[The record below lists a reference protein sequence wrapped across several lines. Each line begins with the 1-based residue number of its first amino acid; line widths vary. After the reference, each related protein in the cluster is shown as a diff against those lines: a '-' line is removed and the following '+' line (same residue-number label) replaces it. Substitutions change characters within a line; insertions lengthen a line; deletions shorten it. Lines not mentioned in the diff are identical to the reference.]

1 MGRRLLGDSTTT
13 SFKISDSPKTF
24 SSSAKKADA
33 IRATMVQNTQNASLG
48 LLVEGVSD
56 SASTS
61 SVLTPTTTKILT
73 DLFQSENCIAK
84 LETIEDEGFVVP
96 LPPAAAPTVT
106 ALNKETS
113 GNRKSFIKLD
123 SNSWQGGTTTVV
135 TPTNSEKLTILDVP
149 SSLKSMKTR
158 SSNRVNR
165 TVVTMQSQPKR
176 QETQPKRQANIKR
189 TPKSRP
195 GVKATTDESGLS
207 PEEAEKLEIRRER
220 NKAAAARCRKRRMDQ
235 ISYLSDEVQEHEEK
249 KLALENTIAQLKAQK
264 EELEYIL
271 SQHQSEC
278 QLVVP
283 GLQRQQPLPIA
294 VKSEPV
300 LVETIEMNPLDQV
313 YMFEKPLQEPLQ
325 EIKFNSCQEIDTN
338 RTGGLKAK
346 RPLSLNIES
355 AQNEARN
362 SATLEGVLIDTP
374 SNIISNLGFDTLM
387 TSTGLTPTSNIVT
400 PISFNITTSVPSCSS
415 QQRSSEMVELNTPAT
430 ENVSLVSL

>member
-1 MGRRLLGDSTTT
+1 
-13 SFKISDSPKTF
+13 
-24 SSSAKKADA
+24 
-33 IRATMVQNTQNASLG
+33 MVQNTQNASLG

>member
-1 MGRRLLGDSTTT
+1 LPGDSTTT
-13 SFKISDSPKTF
+13 TFKISDSPKVF
-24 SSSAKKADA
+24 PHLFAAVAEKADA
-33 IRATMVQNTQNASLG
+33 IRAMVQNTQNVSLTS
-48 LLVEGVSD
+48 LVGGVSD
-56 SASTS
+56 TASTT
-61 SVLTPTTTKILT
+61 SVLTPTTTKLLT
-73 DLFQSENCIAK
+73 ELFESENCINK
-84 LETIEDEGFVVP
+84 LEKIENEGFVVP
-96 LPPAAAPTVT
+96 LPPAAAPTV
-106 ALNKETS
+106 APSNKETS

-123 SNSWQGGTTTVV
+123 SSSWQGCTTTVV
-135 TPTNSEKLTILDVP
+135 TPTKSEQLTILDVP
-149 SSLKSMKTR
+149 SSLTNMKTR

-165 TVVTMQSQPKR
+165 PILTVQSQPKSE
-176 QETQPKRQANIKR
+176 ETKPKKQANVRR

-195 GVKATTDESGLS
+195 GVKASTNESELS
-207 PEEAEKLEIRRER
+207 PEEAQRLVVRRER

-235 ISYLSDEVQEHEEK
+235 ISYLSDEVQVHEEK

-283 GLQRQQPLPIA
+283 GLRQQPLPIA

-313 YMFEKPLQEPLQ
+313 YMLDKPQ
-325 EIKFNSCQEIDTN
+325 EINTN
-338 RTGGLKAK
+338 RAGGPKAK

-355 AQNEARN
+355 AQIEARA

-400 PISFNITTSVPSCSS
+400 PISFNVMTTSVPSCSS
-415 QQRSSEMVELNTPAT
+415 QQRSSEMVELNTPASET
-430 ENVSLVSL
+430 FSLVSL

>member
-1 MGRRLLGDSTTT
+1 LPGDSTTT
-13 SFKISDSPKTF
+13 TFKISDSPKVF
-24 SSSAKKADA
+24 PHLFAAVAEKADA
-33 IRATMVQNTQNASLG
+33 IRAMVQNTQNVSLTS
-48 LLVEGVSD
+48 LVGVSD
-56 SASTS
+56 TASTT

-73 DLFQSENCIAK
+73 ELFESENCINK
-84 LETIEDEGFVVP
+84 LEAIENEGFVVP
-96 LPPAAAPTVT
+96 LPPAAAPTV
-106 ALNKETS
+106 APSNKETS

-123 SNSWQGGTTTVV
+123 SSSWQGCTTTVV
-135 TPTNSEKLTILDVP
+135 TPTKSEQLTILDVP
-149 SSLKSMKTR
+149 SSLTNMKTR

-165 TVVTMQSQPKR
+165 PILTVQPQPKCE
-176 QETQPKRQANIKR
+176 ETRPKKQANVRR

-195 GVKATTDESGLS
+195 GVKASTNESELS
-207 PEEAEKLEIRRER
+207 PEEAQRLVVRRER

-235 ISYLSDEVQEHEEK
+235 ISYLSDEVQVHEEK

-283 GLQRQQPLPIA
+283 GLRQQPLPIA

-313 YMFEKPLQEPLQ
+313 YMLDKPQE
-325 EIKFNSCQEIDTN
+325 TN
-338 RTGGLKAK
+338 RAGGPKAK

-355 AQNEARN
+355 AQIEARA

-400 PISFNITTSVPSCSS
+400 PVSFNIIGPSVPSCSS
-415 QQRSSEMVELNTPAT
+415 QQRSSEMVELNTPAS
-430 ENVSLVSL
+430 ENFSLVSL

>member
-1 MGRRLLGDSTTT
+1 LPGDSTTT
-13 SFKISDSPKTF
+13 TFKISDSPKVF
-24 SSSAKKADA
+24 PHLFAAVAEKADA
-33 IRATMVQNTQNASLG
+33 IRAMVQNTQNVSLTS
-48 LLVEGVSD
+48 LVGGVSD
-56 SASTS
+56 TASTT

-73 DLFQSENCIAK
+73 ELFESENCINK
-84 LETIEDEGFVVP
+84 LETIENEGFVVP
-96 LPPAAAPTVT
+96 LPPAAAPTV
-106 ALNKETS
+106 APSNKETS

-123 SNSWQGGTTTVV
+123 SSSWQGCTTTVV
-135 TPTNSEKLTILDVP
+135 TPTKSEQLTILDVP
-149 SSLKSMKTR
+149 SSLTNMKTR

-165 TVVTMQSQPKR
+165 PILSVQPQPKYE
-176 QETQPKRQANIKR
+176 ETKPKKQANVRR

-195 GVKATTDESGLS
+195 GVKASTNESELS
-207 PEEAEKLEIRRER
+207 PEEAQRLVVRRER

-249 KLALENTIAQLKAQK
+249 KQALENTIAQLKAQK

-283 GLQRQQPLPIA
+283 GLRQQPLPIA

-300 LVETIEMNPLDQV
+300 LVETIEMNALDQV
-313 YMFEKPLQEPLQ
+313 YMYKPQ
-325 EIKFNSCQEIDTN
+325 EINTN
-338 RTGGLKAK
+338 RAGGLKAK

-355 AQNEARN
+355 AQIEAKA

-400 PISFNITTSVPSCSS
+400 PVSFNIIGPSVPSCSS
-415 QQRSSEMVELNTPAT
+415 QQRSSEMVELNTPAS
-430 ENVSLVSL
+430 ENFSLVSL

>member
-1 MGRRLLGDSTTT
+1 LPGDSTTT
-13 SFKISDSPKTF
+13 TFKISDSPKVF
-24 SSSAKKADA
+24 PHLFAAVAEKADA
-33 IRATMVQNTQNASLG
+33 IRAMVQNTQNVSLTS
-48 LLVEGVSD
+48 LVGGVSD
-56 SASTS
+56 TASTT

-73 DLFQSENCIAK
+73 ELFESENCINK
-84 LETIEDEGFVVP
+84 LETIENEGFVVP
-96 LPPAAAPTVT
+96 LPPAAAPTV
-106 ALNKETS
+106 APSNKETS
-113 GNRKSFIKLD
+113 GNRRSFIKLD
-123 SNSWQGGTTTVV
+123 SSSWQGCTTTVV
-135 TPTNSEKLTILDVP
+135 TPTKSEQLTILDVP
-149 SSLKSMKTR
+149 SSLTNMKTR

-165 TVVTMQSQPKR
+165 PILTVQPQPKYE
-176 QETQPKRQANIKR
+176 ETKPKKQANIRR

-195 GVKATTDESGLS
+195 GVKASTNESELS
-207 PEEAEKLEIRRER
+207 PEEAERLVVRRER

-283 GLQRQQPLPIA
+283 GLRQQPLPIA

-313 YMFEKPLQEPLQ
+313 YMLDKPQ
-325 EIKFNSCQEIDTN
+325 EINTN
-338 RTGGLKAK
+338 RAGGLKAK

-355 AQNEARN
+355 AQIEARA

-400 PISFNITTSVPSCSS
+400 PVSFNIIGPSVPSCSS
-415 QQRSSEMVELNTPAT
+415 QQRSSEMVELNTPAS
-430 ENVSLVSL
+430 ENFSLVSL

>member
-1 MGRRLLGDSTTT
+1 MGNTCRNSYPTRPLLGDSTTT

-48 LLVEGVSD
+48 LLVEGVAD

-61 SVLTPTTTKILT
+61 ALTPTTTKILT
-73 DLFQSENCIAK
+73 DLFQSENCIDK
-84 LETIEDEGFVVP
+84 LETIENEGFVVP

-106 ALNKETS
+106 ASNKETS

-149 SSLKSMKTR
+149 SSLKTMKTR

-176 QETQPKRQANIKR
+176 QETLPKKQANIKR

-195 GVKATTDESGLS
+195 GVKATTEESGLS
-207 PEEAEKLEIRRER
+207 PEEAQKLEIRRER
-220 NKAAAARCRKRRMDQ
+220 NKASAARCRKRRMDQ

-249 KLALENTIAQLKAQK
+249 KQALENTIAQLKAQK

-283 GLQRQQPLPIA
+283 GLRQQPLPIA

-300 LVETIEMNPLDQV
+300 LVETIEMNALDQV
-313 YMFEKPLQEPLQ
+313 YMYKPQ
-325 EIKFNSCQEIDTN
+325 EINTN
-338 RTGGLKAK
+338 PAAGLKAK

-355 AQNEARN
+355 AQIEAKA

-374 SNIISNLGFDTLM
+374 SNIISNPGFDTLM

>member
-1 MGRRLLGDSTTT
+1 LPGDSTTT
-13 SFKISDSPKTF
+13 TFKISDSPKVF
-24 SSSAKKADA
+24 PHLFAAVAEKADA
-33 IRATMVQNTQNASLG
+33 IRAMVQNTQNVSLTS
-48 LLVEGVSD
+48 LVGVSD
-56 SASTS
+56 TASTT

-73 DLFQSENCIAK
+73 ELFESENCINK
-84 LETIEDEGFVVP
+84 LETIENEGFVVP
-96 LPPAAAPTVT
+96 LPPAAAPTV
-106 ALNKETS
+106 APSNKETS
-113 GNRKSFIKLD
+113 GNRRSFIKLD
-123 SNSWQGGTTTVV
+123 SSSWQGCTTTVV
-135 TPTNSEKLTILDVP
+135 TPTKSEQLTILDVP
-149 SSLKSMKTR
+149 SSLTTMKTR

-165 TVVTMQSQPKR
+165 PILTVQPQPKCE
-176 QETQPKRQANIKR
+176 ETRPKKQANVRR

-195 GVKATTDESGLS
+195 GVKASTNESELS
-207 PEEAEKLEIRRER
+207 PEEAQRLVVRRER

-235 ISYLSDEVQEHEEK
+235 ISYLSDEVQVHEEK

-283 GLQRQQPLPIA
+283 GLRQQPLPIA

-313 YMFEKPLQEPLQ
+313 YMLDKPQ
-325 EIKFNSCQEIDTN
+325 EINTN
-338 RTGGLKAK
+338 RAGGLKAK

-355 AQNEARN
+355 AQIEAKA

-374 SNIISNLGFDTLM
+374 SNIIFGFDTLM

-400 PISFNITTSVPSCSS
+400 PVSFNIIGPSVPSCSS
-415 QQRSSEMVELNTPAT
+415 QQRSSEMVELNTPAS
-430 ENVSLVSL
+430 ENFSLVSL

>member
-1 MGRRLLGDSTTT
+1 LPGDSTTT
-13 SFKISDSPKTF
+13 TFKISDSPKVF
-24 SSSAKKADA
+24 PHLFAAVAEKADA
-33 IRATMVQNTQNASLG
+33 IRAMVQNTQNVSLTS
-48 LLVEGVSD
+48 LVGVSD
-56 SASTS
+56 TASTT
-61 SVLTPTTTKILT
+61 SVLTPTTTKLLT
-73 DLFQSENCIAK
+73 ELFESENCINK
-84 LETIEDEGFVVP
+84 LERIENEGFVVP
-96 LPPAAAPTVT
+96 LPPAAAPTV
-106 ALNKETS
+106 APSNKETS

-123 SNSWQGGTTTVV
+123 SSSWQGCTTTVV
-135 TPTNSEKLTILDVP
+135 TPTKSEQLTILDVP
-149 SSLKSMKTR
+149 SSLTNMKTR

-165 TVVTMQSQPKR
+165 PILTVQPQPKCE
-176 QETQPKRQANIKR
+176 ETRPKKQANVRR

-195 GVKATTDESGLS
+195 GVKASTNESELS
-207 PEEAEKLEIRRER
+207 PEEAQRLVVRRER

-235 ISYLSDEVQEHEEK
+235 ISYLSDEVQVHEEK

-283 GLQRQQPLPIA
+283 GLRQQPLPIA

-300 LVETIEMNPLDQV
+300 LVETIEMNALDQV
-313 YMFEKPLQEPLQ
+313 YMYKPQ
-325 EIKFNSCQEIDTN
+325 EINTN
-338 RTGGLKAK
+338 RAGGLKAK

-355 AQNEARN
+355 AQIEAKA

-374 SNIISNLGFDTLM
+374 SNIVSNLGFDTLM

-400 PISFNITTSVPSCSS
+400 PVSFNIIGPSVPSCSS

-430 ENVSLVSL
+430 ENFSLVSL

>member
-1 MGRRLLGDSTTT
+1 LPGDSTTT
-13 SFKISDSPKTF
+13 TFKISDSPKVF
-24 SSSAKKADA
+24 PHLFAAVAEKADA
-33 IRATMVQNTQNASLG
+33 IRAMVQNTQNVSLTS
-48 LLVEGVSD
+48 LVGVSD
-56 SASTS
+56 TASTT

-73 DLFQSENCIAK
+73 ELFESENCINK
-84 LETIEDEGFVVP
+84 LETIENEGFVVP
-96 LPPAAAPTVT
+96 LPPAAAPTV
-106 ALNKETS
+106 APSNKETS

-123 SNSWQGGTTTVV
+123 SSSWQGCTTTVV
-135 TPTNSEKLTILDVP
+135 TPTKSEQLTILDVP
-149 SSLKSMKTR
+149 SSLTNMKTR

-165 TVVTMQSQPKR
+165 PILTVQPQPKCE
-176 QETQPKRQANIKR
+176 ETRPKKQANVRR

-195 GVKATTDESGLS
+195 GVKASTNESELS
-207 PEEAEKLEIRRER
+207 PEEAQRLVVRRER

-235 ISYLSDEVQEHEEK
+235 ISYLSDEVQVHEEK

-283 GLQRQQPLPIA
+283 GLRQQPLPIA

-300 LVETIEMNPLDQV
+300 LVETIEMNALDQV
-313 YMFEKPLQEPLQ
+313 YMYKPQ
-325 EIKFNSCQEIDTN
+325 EINTN
-338 RTGGLKAK
+338 RAGGLKAK

-355 AQNEARN
+355 AQIEAKA

-400 PISFNITTSVPSCSS
+400 PVSFNIIGPSVPSCSS

-430 ENVSLVSL
+430 ENFSLVSL

>member
-1 MGRRLLGDSTTT
+1 
-13 SFKISDSPKTF
+13 
-24 SSSAKKADA
+24 
-33 IRATMVQNTQNASLG
+33 MVQNTQNASLG
-48 LLVEGVSD
+48 LLVEGVAD

-61 SVLTPTTTKILT
+61 ALTPTTTKILT
-73 DLFQSENCIAK
+73 DLFQSENCIDK
-84 LETIEDEGFVVP
+84 LETIENEGFVVP

-149 SSLKSMKTR
+149 SSLKTMKTR

-176 QETQPKRQANIKR
+176 QETQPKKHANIKR

-207 PEEAEKLEIRRER
+207 PEEAQKLEIRRER

-249 KLALENTIAQLKAQK
+249 KRALENTIAQLKAQK

-278 QLVVP
+278 QLIVP
-283 GLQRQQPLPIA
+283 GLRQQTLPIA

-313 YMFEKPLQEPLQ
+313 YMLNKPQ
-325 EIKFNSCQEIDTN
+325 EINTN
-338 RTGGLKAK
+338 RAGGPKAK

-355 AQNEARN
+355 AQIEARA

>member
-1 MGRRLLGDSTTT
+1 MGTASTT
-13 SFKISDSPKTF
+13 
-24 SSSAKKADA
+24 
-33 IRATMVQNTQNASLG
+33 
-48 LLVEGVSD
+48 
-56 SASTS
+56 

-73 DLFQSENCIAK
+73 ELFESENCINK
-84 LETIEDEGFVVP
+84 LETIENEGFVVP
-96 LPPAAAPTVT
+96 LPPAAATTV
-106 ALNKETS
+106 APSSKETS
-113 GNRKSFIKLD
+113 GNRRSFIKLD
-123 SNSWQGGTTTVV
+123 SSSWQGCTTTVV
-135 TPTNSEKLTILDVP
+135 TPTKSEQLTILDVP
-149 SSLKSMKTR
+149 SSLTNMKTR

-165 TVVTMQSQPKR
+165 PILTVQPQPKYE
-176 QETQPKRQANIKR
+176 ETKPKKQANIRR

-195 GVKATTDESGLS
+195 GVKASTNESELS
-207 PEEAEKLEIRRER
+207 PEEAERLVVRRER

-249 KLALENTIAQLKAQK
+249 KRALENTIAQLKAQK

-278 QLVVP
+278 QLIVP
-283 GLQRQQPLPIA
+283 GLQRQPLPIA

-313 YMFEKPLQEPLQ
+313 YMFEKPLQE
-325 EIKFNSCQEIDTN
+325 ITFNSCQEINTN

-346 RPLSLNIES
+346 RPLSLNVES
-355 AQNEARN
+355 AQNEAKK

-400 PISFNITTSVPSCSS
+400 PVSFNIIGPSVPSCSS
-415 QQRSSEMVELNTPAT
+415 QQRSSEMVELNTPAS
-430 ENVSLVSL
+430 ENFSLVSL

>member
-1 MGRRLLGDSTTT
+1 LPGDSTTT
-13 SFKISDSPKTF
+13 TFKISDSPKVF
-24 SSSAKKADA
+24 PHLFAAVAEKADA
-33 IRATMVQNTQNASLG
+33 IRAMVQNTQNVSLTS
-48 LLVEGVSD
+48 LVGVSD
-56 SASTS
+56 TASTT
-61 SVLTPTTTKILT
+61 SVLTPTTTKLLT
-73 DLFQSENCIAK
+73 ELFESENCINK
-84 LETIEDEGFVVP
+84 LERIENEGFVVP
-96 LPPAAAPTVT
+96 LPPAAAPTV
-106 ALNKETS
+106 APSNKETS

-123 SNSWQGGTTTVV
+123 SSSWQGCTTTVV
-135 TPTNSEKLTILDVP
+135 TPTKSEQLTILDVP
-149 SSLKSMKTR
+149 SSLTNMKTR

-165 TVVTMQSQPKR
+165 PILTVQPQPKCE
-176 QETQPKRQANIKR
+176 ETRPKKQANVRR

-195 GVKATTDESGLS
+195 GVKASTNESELS
-207 PEEAEKLEIRRER
+207 PEEAQRLVVRRER

-235 ISYLSDEVQEHEEK
+235 ISYLSDEVQVHEEK

-283 GLQRQQPLPIA
+283 GLRQQPLPIA

-300 LVETIEMNPLDQV
+300 LVTIEMNPLDQV
-313 YMFEKPLQEPLQ
+313 YMLDKPQ
-325 EIKFNSCQEIDTN
+325 EINTN
-338 RTGGLKAK
+338 RAGGPKAK

-355 AQNEARN
+355 AQIEARA

-400 PISFNITTSVPSCSS
+400 PVSFNIIGPSVPSCSS

-430 ENVSLVSL
+430 ENFSLVSL

>member
-1 MGRRLLGDSTTT
+1 MG
-13 SFKISDSPKTF
+13 
-24 SSSAKKADA
+24 
-33 IRATMVQNTQNASLG
+33 SLG
-48 LLVEGVSD
+48 LLVGACD
-56 SASTS
+56 TASTNSLATTNSS
-61 SVLTPTTTKILT
+61 SVLTPTTDKILT
-73 DLFQSENCIAK
+73 ELFQSENCIDK
-84 LETIEDEGFVVP
+84 LETIENDGFLVP
-96 LPPAAAPTVT
+96 LPPTSAAPT
-106 ALNKETS
+106 APLNKEASIT
-113 GNRKSFIKLD
+113 RKSFIKLD
-123 SNSWQGGTTTVV
+123 SSSWQGGTTTVV
-135 TPTNSEKLTILDVP
+135 TPTKSEQLTILDVP
-149 SSLKSMKTR
+149 TSLTNMKTR

-165 TVVTMQSQPKR
+165 PILTVQPQPKCE
-176 QETQPKRQANIKR
+176 ETRPKKQANVRR

-195 GVKATTDESGLS
+195 GVKASTNESELS
-207 PEEAEKLEIRRER
+207 PEEAQRLVVRRER

-249 KLALENTIAQLKAQK
+249 KQALENTIAQLKAQK

-283 GLQRQQPLPIA
+283 GLRQQPLPIA

-300 LVETIEMNPLDQV
+300 LVETIEMNALDQV
-313 YMFEKPLQEPLQ
+313 YMYKPQ
-325 EIKFNSCQEIDTN
+325 EINTN
-338 RTGGLKAK
+338 RAGGLKAK

-355 AQNEARN
+355 AQIEAKA

-400 PISFNITTSVPSCSS
+400 PVSFNIIGPSVPSCSS

-430 ENVSLVSL
+430 ENFSLVSL

>member
-1 MGRRLLGDSTTT
+1 LPGDSTTT
-13 SFKISDSPKTF
+13 TFKISDSPKVF
-24 SSSAKKADA
+24 PHLFAAVAEKADA
-33 IRATMVQNTQNASLG
+33 IRAMVQNTQNVSLTS
-48 LLVEGVSD
+48 LVGGVSD
-56 SASTS
+56 TASTT
-61 SVLTPTTTKILT
+61 SVLTPTTTKLLT
-73 DLFQSENCIAK
+73 ELFESENCINK
-84 LETIEDEGFVVP
+84 LEKIENEGFVVP
-96 LPPAAAPTVT
+96 LPPAAAPTV
-106 ALNKETS
+106 APSNKETS

-123 SNSWQGGTTTVV
+123 SSSWQGCTTTVV
-135 TPTNSEKLTILDVP
+135 TPTKSEQLTILDVP
-149 SSLKSMKTR
+149 SSLTNMKTR

-165 TVVTMQSQPKR
+165 PILTVQSQPKSE
-176 QETQPKRQANIKR
+176 ETKPKKQANVRR

-195 GVKATTDESGLS
+195 GVKASTNESELS
-207 PEEAEKLEIRRER
+207 PEEAQRLVVRRER

-235 ISYLSDEVQEHEEK
+235 ISYLSDEVQVHEEK

-283 GLQRQQPLPIA
+283 GLRQQPLPIA

-300 LVETIEMNPLDQV
+300 LVETIQMNPLDQV
-313 YMFEKPLQEPLQ
+313 YMLDNPQ
-325 EIKFNSCQEIDTN
+325 EINTN
-338 RTGGLKAK
+338 RAGGLKAK

-355 AQNEARN
+355 AQIEAKA

-374 SNIISNLGFDTLM
+374 SNIVSNLGFDTLM

-400 PISFNITTSVPSCSS
+400 PVCFNIIGPSVPSCSS

-430 ENVSLVSL
+430 ENISLVSL

>member
-24 SSSAKKADA
+24 SSSALKADA
-33 IRATMVQNTQNASLG
+33 IRVTMVQNTQNASLG
-48 LLVEGVSD
+48 LLVEGVAD

-61 SVLTPTTTKILT
+61 ALTPTTTKILT
-73 DLFQSENCIAK
+73 DLFQSENCIDK
-84 LETIEDEGFVVP
+84 LETIENEGFVVP

-149 SSLKSMKTR
+149 SSLKTMKTR

-176 QETQPKRQANIKR
+176 QETLPKKQANIKR

-207 PEEAEKLEIRRER
+207 PEEAQKLEIRRER

-249 KLALENTIAQLKAQK
+249 KRALENTIAQLKAQK

-278 QLVVP
+278 QLVVS
-283 GLQRQQPLPIA
+283 GLRQQPLPIA

-300 LVETIEMNPLDQV
+300 LVETIQMNPLDQV
-313 YMFEKPLQEPLQ
+313 YMLDNPQ
-325 EIKFNSCQEIDTN
+325 EINTN
-338 RTGGLKAK
+338 RAGGLKAK

-355 AQNEARN
+355 AQIEAKA

-374 SNIISNLGFDTLM
+374 SNIVSNLGFDTLM

-400 PISFNITTSVPSCSS
+400 PISFNIIGPSVPSCSS
-415 QQRSSEMVELNTPAT
+415 QQRSSEMVELNTPAS
-430 ENVSLVSL
+430 ENFSLVSL

>member
-1 MGRRLLGDSTTT
+1 LPGDSTTT
-13 SFKISDSPKTF
+13 TFKISDSPKVF
-24 SSSAKKADA
+24 PHLFAAVAEKADA
-33 IRATMVQNTQNASLG
+33 IRAMVQNTQNVSLTS
-48 LLVEGVSD
+48 LVGVSD
-56 SASTS
+56 TASTT
-61 SVLTPTTTKILT
+61 SVLTPTTTKLLT
-73 DLFQSENCIAK
+73 ELFESENCINK
-84 LETIEDEGFVVP
+84 LERIENEGFVVP
-96 LPPAAAPTVT
+96 LPPAAAPTV
-106 ALNKETS
+106 APSNKETS

-123 SNSWQGGTTTVV
+123 SSSWQGCTTTVV
-135 TPTNSEKLTILDVP
+135 TPTKSEQLTILDVP
-149 SSLKSMKTR
+149 SSLTNMKTR

-165 TVVTMQSQPKR
+165 PILTVQPQPKCE
-176 QETQPKRQANIKR
+176 ETRPKKQANVRR

-195 GVKATTDESGLS
+195 GVKASTNESELS
-207 PEEAEKLEIRRER
+207 PEEAQRLVVRRER

-235 ISYLSDEVQEHEEK
+235 ISYLSDEVQVHEEK

-283 GLQRQQPLPIA
+283 GLRQQPLPIA

-300 LVETIEMNPLDQV
+300 LVETIEMNALDQV
-313 YMFEKPLQEPLQ
+313 YMYKPQ
-325 EIKFNSCQEIDTN
+325 EINTN
-338 RTGGLKAK
+338 RAGGLKAK

-355 AQNEARN
+355 AQIEAKA

-400 PISFNITTSVPSCSS
+400 PVSFNIIGTSVPSCSS

-430 ENVSLVSL
+430 ENFSLVSL

>member
-1 MGRRLLGDSTTT
+1 LPGDSTTT
-13 SFKISDSPKTF
+13 TFKISDSPKVF
-24 SSSAKKADA
+24 PHLFAAVAEKADA
-33 IRATMVQNTQNASLG
+33 IRAMVQNTQNVSLTS
-48 LLVEGVSD
+48 LVGVSD
-56 SASTS
+56 TASTT

-73 DLFQSENCIAK
+73 ELFESENCINK
-84 LETIEDEGFVVP
+84 LETIENEGFVVP
-96 LPPAAAPTVT
+96 LPPAAAPTV
-106 ALNKETS
+106 APSNKETS

-123 SNSWQGGTTTVV
+123 SSSWQGCTTTVV
-135 TPTNSEKLTILDVP
+135 TPTKSEQLTILDVP
-149 SSLKSMKTR
+149 SSLTTMKTR

-165 TVVTMQSQPKR
+165 PILTVQPQPKCE
-176 QETQPKRQANIKR
+176 ETKPKKQANVRR

-195 GVKATTDESGLS
+195 GVKASTNESELS
-207 PEEAEKLEIRRER
+207 PEEAQRLVVRRER

-249 KLALENTIAQLKAQK
+249 KQALENTIAQLKAQK

-283 GLQRQQPLPIA
+283 GLRQQPLPIA

-313 YMFEKPLQEPLQ
+313 YMLDKPQ
-325 EIKFNSCQEIDTN
+325 EINTN
-338 RTGGLKAK
+338 RAGGPKAK

-355 AQNEARN
+355 AQIEAKA

-374 SNIISNLGFDTLM
+374 SNIVSNLGFDTLM

-400 PISFNITTSVPSCSS
+400 PVSFNIIGPSVPSCSS
-415 QQRSSEMVELNTPAT
+415 QQRSSEMVELNTPAS
-430 ENVSLVSL
+430 ENFSLVSL

>member
-1 MGRRLLGDSTTT
+1 LPGDSTTT
-13 SFKISDSPKTF
+13 TFKISDS
-24 SSSAKKADA
+24 AKVFPHLFAAVAEKADA
-33 IRATMVQNTQNASLG
+33 ICAMVQNTQNVSLTS
-48 LLVEGVSD
+48 LVGVSD
-56 SASTS
+56 TASTT

-73 DLFQSENCIAK
+73 ELFESENCINK
-84 LETIEDEGFVVP
+84 LETIENEGFVVP
-96 LPPAAAPTVT
+96 LPPAAAPTV
-106 ALNKETS
+106 APSNKETS
-113 GNRKSFIKLD
+113 GNRRSFIKLD
-123 SNSWQGGTTTVV
+123 SSSWQGCTTTVV
-135 TPTNSEKLTILDVP
+135 TPTKSEQLTILDVP
-149 SSLKSMKTR
+149 SSLTNMKTR

-165 TVVTMQSQPKR
+165 PILTVQPQPKYE
-176 QETQPKRQANIKR
+176 ETKPKKQANIRR

-195 GVKATTDESGLS
+195 GVKASTNESELS
-207 PEEAEKLEIRRER
+207 PEEAERLVVRRER

-235 ISYLSDEVQEHEEK
+235 ISYLSDEVQVHEEK

-283 GLQRQQPLPIA
+283 GLRQQPLPIA

-313 YMFEKPLQEPLQ
+313 YMLDKPQ
-325 EIKFNSCQEIDTN
+325 EINTN
-338 RTGGLKAK
+338 RAGGLKAK

-355 AQNEARN
+355 AQIEARA

-400 PISFNITTSVPSCSS
+400 PVSFNIIGPSVPSCSS
-415 QQRSSEMVELNTPAT
+415 QQRSSEMVELNTPAS
-430 ENVSLVSL
+430 ENFSLVSL

>member
-1 MGRRLLGDSTTT
+1 
-13 SFKISDSPKTF
+13 
-24 SSSAKKADA
+24 
-33 IRATMVQNTQNASLG
+33 MVQNTQNASLG
-48 LLVEGVSD
+48 LLVEGVAD

-61 SVLTPTTTKILT
+61 ALTPTTTKILT
-73 DLFQSENCIAK
+73 DLFQSENCIDK
-84 LETIEDEGFVVP
+84 LETIENEGFVVP

-149 SSLKSMKTR
+149 SSLKTMKTR

-176 QETQPKRQANIKR
+176 QETQPKKQANIKR

-207 PEEAEKLEIRRER
+207 PEEAQKLEIRRER

-249 KLALENTIAQLKAQK
+249 KRALENTIAQLKAQK

-278 QLVVP
+278 QLIVP
-283 GLQRQQPLPIA
+283 GLRQQPLPIA

-313 YMFEKPLQEPLQ
+313 YMLDNPQ
-325 EIKFNSCQEIDTN
+325 EINTN
-338 RTGGLKAK
+338 RAGGLKAK

-355 AQNEARN
+355 AQIEARA